1 MKKTALFCLLLL
13 PGNGWLAAQ
22 TAEDLQIEN
31 RSSYEAPSTGRNPF
45 WPVGWSKQATATVG
59 AAAAPVQTIDTSFL
73 VPSRFVVS
81 SISIGKIPL
90 AVINGKTYG
99 EGDLIAVTNGPNR
112 VNVQVV
118 AIKDGKVRL
127 RYATKTIESSIQG
140 QQPQKR

>member
-13 PGNGWLAAQ
+13 SGNGWLAAQ
-22 TAEDLQIEN
+22 TAEDLQITK
-31 RSSYEAPSTGRNPF
+31 RSSFEASSIDRSPF
-45 WPVGWSKQATATVG
+45 WPIGWSKQAASAPAAVPVDTV
-59 AAAAPVQTIDTSFL
+59 DTSFL
-73 VPSRFVVS
+73 VPSRFVVT

-127 RYATKTIESSIQG
+127 RYATKTIETSIQN
-140 QQPQKR
+140 QQLPKR